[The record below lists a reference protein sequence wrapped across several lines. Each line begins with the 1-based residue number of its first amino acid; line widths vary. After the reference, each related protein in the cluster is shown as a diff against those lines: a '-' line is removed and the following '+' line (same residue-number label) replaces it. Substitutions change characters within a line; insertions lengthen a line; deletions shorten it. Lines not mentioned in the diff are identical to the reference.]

1 MSDDGDVI
9 GRLFDGVRMRADRS
23 ARTLRNGLRQYAR
36 LDRPPIASTPKD
48 TVWQRDKAQL
58 WRYHS
63 EQRRVGPPLVLVH
76 SLVNRS
82 YIFDLVPGNSM
93 VEVLLARGLDVYL
106 IDWGVPDAADADNT
120 LETYCDDYLPEII
133 RFAVDH
139 SEADAANVLGYCFG
153 GLLSVLYAAGHTDDP
168 IGSLITLATPIDTT
182 QMPRQLRA
190 DPGGNF
196 DPAVVIDETGNVPG
210 PVVGNAIKSLAP
222 TAELSNYVNLAAN
235 LWNDDYVGAHNAIDK
250 WGNDQV
256 PFAGAS
262 FRQSA
267 HLLGADNAFMTDRV
281 TLGGRRISLADI
293 GGGVPQRIRP
303 QGPHRARCSD
313 AAAQLPGR
321 VRRRGRPRARC
332 RPRRLV
338 HRAARPR
345 SRGTRDGRVSR
356 CPQLSPD
363 RRRYRQRDDDRALR
377 R

>member
-9 GRLFDGVRMRADRS
+9 GRLFDGVRMRADRG

-58 WRYHS
+58 WRYRS

-139 SEADAANVLGYCFG
+139 SDAAAANVLGYCFG
-153 GLLSVLYAAGHTDDP
+153 GLLSVLYAAGHADDP
-168 IGSLITLATPIDTT
+168 IGSLITLATPIDAT

-210 PVVGNAIKSLAP
+210 PVIGNAIKSLAP

-235 LWNDDYVGAHNAIDK
+235 LWNDDYVAAHNAIDK
-250 WGNDQV
+250 WANDQV
-256 PFAGAS
+256 PFAGAA

-293 GGGVPQRIRP
+293 GVPFLNVFGRKDHIVPAAATRPLSSLVGSDDVADLELDAGHVGLFIGRRAHAHGVPAMIDWI
-303 QGPHRARCSD
+303 D
-313 AAAQLPGR
+313 A
-321 VRRRGRPRARC
+321 
-332 RPRRLV
+332 
-338 HRAARPR
+338 H
-345 SRGTRDGRVSR
+345 S
-356 CPQLSPD
+356 
-363 RRRYRQRDDDRALR
+363 
-377 R
+377 